1 MKDMYSFELLKH
13 VSEAV
18 KWFSIDLYELEQLE
32 AFWQI
37 PVLSD
42 TFYPITT
49 GIITFEGQYIQ
60 LLLVTQITANIY
72 IKTIYHHLLKVL
84 DALDHWLPSV
94 MSGVIEKHPRYPL
107 IRWVDFTFEVDVAT
121 QAVHL
126 CSELVDGRRRKG
138 FELVEFLRKCPDA
151 ITNQDGVLM
160 LDC

>member
-18 KWFSIDLYELEQLE
+18 KWFSIDLHELEQLE

-60 LLLVTQITANIY
+60 LLLVTQITAHIDITCINHY
-72 IKTIYHHLLKVL
+72 LLKVL
-84 DALDHWLPSV
+84 DALDHCLPGV

-107 IRWVDFTFEVDVAT
+107 IGLVYFTFKVNVAT
-121 QAVHL
+121 QAIHL
-126 CSELVDGRRRKG
+126 CSKLVDGRRRKG

-151 ITNQDGVLM
+151 ITN
-160 LDC
+160 